1 MSRIVWGSLHDT
13 VLLPVLQEYQTF
25 AEQHP
30 GVLESVGVSQDNALT
45 KARLLALLSLA
56 SRSHELSY
64 AHIRVRA
71 APLAH
76 PCMHYISPTLAC
88 MPPCGCAASSQGPC
102 NPTLTGQAECAV

>member
-1 MSRIVWGSLHDT
+1 MTSIQDCAAFLV
-13 VLLPVLQEYQTF
+13 QEFQAF

-30 GVLESVGVSQDNALT
+30 KVLESVGVSQESALT

-71 APLAH
+71 APPGQDWHTPIMSLRIR
-76 PCMHYISPTLAC
+76 P
-88 MPPCGCAASSQGPC
+88 AASSFCSLLKACQLQPSRQGLPC
-102 NPTLTGQAECAV
+102 A

>member
-1 MSRIVWGSLHDT
+1 M
-13 VLLPVLQEYQTF
+13 LLRVLQEYQTF

-30 GVLESVGVSQDNALT
+30 AVLESVGVSQESALT

-71 APLAH
+71 GR
-76 PCMHYISPTLAC
+76 PCMHPSMWLRCRLCRWWKSLSLIRQKVSCTVGATVWKC
-88 MPPCGCAASSQGPC
+88 
-102 NPTLTGQAECAV
+102 